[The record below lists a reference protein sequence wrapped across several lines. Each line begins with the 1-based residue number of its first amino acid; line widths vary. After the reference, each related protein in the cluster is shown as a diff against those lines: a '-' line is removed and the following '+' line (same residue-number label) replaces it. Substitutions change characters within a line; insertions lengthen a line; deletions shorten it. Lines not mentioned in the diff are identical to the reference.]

1 MTAARPPLP
10 VTRRDA
16 LGDAPFTLVLSGGF
30 FGFFAHTGL
39 LLALEAAGLRPA
51 RVVGCSAGALAGG
64 LWAAGLPAGAIAA
77 RLVRLRRAEFWDP
90 GLPLGGLLAGRKF
103 SRVVLEAL
111 APLGVTRLEA
121 CPRPFVAVAHDV
133 LARRAVA
140 LERGPI
146 DLALRASCC
155 VPLFFRPVRFDGRVL
170 VDGGV
175 TDRPAFTPLARGER
189 VLVHHLR
196 PHERPESPP
205 PALPEGVVG
214 ERLEVEGLPL
224 VTPFHLERGVV
235 ALERARAV
243 AARWLREPVEVSAP
257 PAARASALAA
267 AR

>member
-1 MTAARPPLP
+1 MIAAPQAALP
-10 VTRRDA
+10 FTRRDA
-16 LGDAPFTLVLSGGF
+16 LDGAPFTLVLSGGF

-39 LLALEAAGLRPA
+39 LLALEAAGLTPA

-77 RLVRLRRAEFWDP
+77 RLLRLRRAEFWDP
-90 GLPLGGLLAGRKF
+90 GLPVGGLLAGRKF

-111 APLGVTRLEA
+111 APLGVSRLEA

-133 LARRAVA
+133 LARRTVA

-155 VPLFFRPVRFDGRVL
+155 VPLFFRPVRFEGRLL

-175 TDRPAFTPLARGER
+175 TDRPAFTPLGPGER
-189 VLVHHLR
+189 VLFHHLR
-196 PHERPESPP
+196 PHERPGSVL
-205 PALPEGVVG
+205 PALPQGVHG

-224 VTPFHLERGVV
+224 VTPFHLQRGVA
-235 ALERARAV
+235 ALERVRAV
-243 AARWLREPVEVSAP
+243 ATRWLREPVAVSP
-257 PAARASALAA
+257 VVRASALAA